1 MSRFAGNQMK
11 LKVRGNYGRG
21 PTNAGTTTVNAPALP
36 STTMVPYPTS
46 AHSEWQ
52 DGTVVKQYK
61 NPDAIN
67 VGQGKNHKGNM

>member
-1 MSRFAGNQMK
+1 MSKYCGNQMRLTPK
-11 LKVRGNYGRG
+11 GNYGIG
-21 PTNAGTTTVNAPALP
+21 PHNAGSTTVNAPVLP

-46 AHSEWQ
+46 AGSRWE

-67 VGQGKNHKGNM
+67 VGQGKNHKGNI

>member
-1 MSRFAGNQMK
+1 MSRFAGNQSK
-11 LKVRGNYGRG
+11 LVPKGNYGIG
-21 PTNAGTTTVNAPALP
+21 PHNAGTTTVNAPALP

-46 AHSEWQ
+46 ANSKWQ

>member
-11 LKVRGNYGRG
+11 LKVKGNYGLG
-21 PTNAGTTTVNAPALP
+21 PHNAGTTTVNAPALP
-36 STTMVPYPTS
+36 SITMVPYPTS
-46 AHSEWQ
+46 ANSTWQ